1 MNRTST
7 QPRILFAL
15 LTLVVLF
22 GSMRAVGTL
31 GPAAWRS
38 MLPAGFVL
46 MALTPW
52 LLLDAAEGRQI
63 GLVPASRRAWYGWA
77 LVSGAA
83 AALLCM
89 AVGLVMFGTGAGNWY
104 VSIAR
109 SYQGIMDTSAFSLL
123 MLHLVFTTP
132 ALLFSPI
139 GEEIFFRGVLQR
151 ALELRTNPQIATF
164 VECSLFAVVHLC
176 HHGLVGVDGR
186 LSWMPVSAVSWMTL
200 MFFTAWLFAWLRKR
214 SGSLYPA
221 IVAHMAVNGT
231 MNFLIFQF
239 LWPRAT

>member
-1 MNRTST
+1 MNRTT
-7 QPRILFAL
+7 IQPRLFFAL

-22 GSMRAVGTL
+22 GGMRAVGTL
-31 GPAAWRS
+31 GPTAWRWL
-38 MLPAGFVL
+38 LPAGFVL
-46 MALTPW
+46 MALSPW
-52 LLLDAAEGRQI
+52 LLLDAFERRQI
-63 GLVPASRRAWYGWA
+63 GLMPAPQRAWYGWA
-77 LVSGAA
+77 LLSGAA

-89 AVGLVMFGTGAGNWY
+89 AVGLVMFGTGSGNWY

-123 MLHLVFTTP
+123 MLHLVFTAL

-151 ALELRTNPQIATF
+151 ALELRTNPQIATI

-176 HHGLVGVDGR
+176 HHGLLRVDGR
-186 LSWMPVSAVSWMTL
+186 FSWMPVSAISWMIL
-200 MFFTAWLFAWLRKR
+200 MFLTAWLFAWLRKR

-221 IVAHMAVNGT
+221 IVAHMAFNGT
-231 MNFLIFQF
+231 MNLLIFQF
-239 LWPRAT
+239 LWPRSI

>member
-1 MNRTST
+1 MNRTTT

-15 LTLVVLF
+15 FTLVVLF
-22 GSMRAVGTL
+22 AGMRTVGTL
-31 GPAAWRS
+31 GPAAWRW

-52 LLLDAAEGRQI
+52 LLLDASGRRQI
-63 GLVPASRRAWYGWA
+63 GLVPASKRVWYAWA
-77 LVSGAA
+77 LVGGAA
-83 AALLCM
+83 AASLCM
-89 AVGLVMFGTGAGNWY
+89 AVGLAMFGTGAGNWY

-109 SYQGIMDTSAFSLL
+109 NYQGIMDTSAFSLL

-151 ALELRTNPQIATF
+151 ALELRINPQLATLA
-164 VECSLFAVVHLC
+164 ECSLFAVVHLC
-176 HHGLVGVDGR
+176 HHGVVRVDGQF
-186 LSWMPVSAVSWMTL
+186 SWMPVSAISWMTL

-221 IVAHMAVNGT
+221 IVAHMAFNGT
-231 MNFLIFQF
+231 MNLLIFQF
-239 LWPRAT
+239 LWPRAV